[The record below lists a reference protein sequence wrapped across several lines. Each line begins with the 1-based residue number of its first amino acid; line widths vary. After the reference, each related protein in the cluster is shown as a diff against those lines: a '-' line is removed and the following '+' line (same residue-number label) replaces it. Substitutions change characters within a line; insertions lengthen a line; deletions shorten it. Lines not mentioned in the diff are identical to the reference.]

1 MSGSSGIAA
10 GVRSVPRGVWIAIVA
25 VIAIGAAFVVGG
37 KIINNLRYNNYTAYF
52 KATSGLFV
60 GDPVKIIGVDVGK
73 VSSISPRSGDVRV
86 KFTVDSSRKL
96 PADASAY
103 IVADS
108 LVGGRFIQVTP
119 VYQGGQKLAD
129 GAQIPMERTAI
140 PVEWDQIKTEL
151 DKLTNNLGPT
161 GDKGTGDKGSLG
173 RVVDTLGRNLDG
185 TGADLNRALK
195 ELSTVTTTLADNRSD
210 LFATV
215 RNLQTLTTAL
225 SSVDDQMMQF
235 NGRIASVSK
244 LLARNTG
251 KLDGAL
257 TEVDSVLGEVNTF
270 LDDNTSA
277 LSTSVARLSDVTGVL
292 SQKDEQIRGLLHS
305 GPHQLVNFYNI
316 YNPLTGSLTGAFALG
331 NGGSLI
337 NFLCQAIEGSDLKGN
352 PAQADA
358 AECVEV
364 LGPMLASI
372 AVNYPPFLFNPMTGM
387 SATQDQLI
395 YQNADVKRRA
405 QARQDDIDAAN
416 RRENPGKDTNS
427 LTSLLV
433 PFGGGR

>member
-10 GVRSVPRGVWIAIVA
+10 GVRSVPRAVWIAVVA
-25 VIAIGAAFVVGG
+25 VIAIVAAVIIGG
-37 KIINNLRYNNYTAYF
+37 TIVNNLRYNTYTAYF
-52 KATSGLFV
+52 KATSGMFV
-60 GDPVKIIGVDVGK
+60 GDPVKIIGVEVGK
-73 VSSISPRSGDVRV
+73 VSSITPRSGDVKVR
-86 KFTVDSSRKL
+86 FTVDSSRKL
-96 PADASAY
+96 PKNASAY

-119 VYQGGQKLAD
+119 VYHGGDTLGD
-129 GAQIPMERTAI
+129 GGQIPMERTAI
-140 PVEWDQIKTEL
+140 PVEWDQVKSEL
-151 DKLTNNLGPT
+151 DKLADNLGPK
-161 GDKGTGDKGSLG
+161 DDDEKGSLA
-173 RVVDTLGRNLDG
+173 RTVNTLGRNLDG

-195 ELSTVTTTLADNRSD
+195 DLSRVSTTLADNRGD

-225 SSVDDQMMQF
+225 SSVDDQMMEF

-244 LLARNTG
+244 LLAGNTG
-251 KLDGAL
+251 RLDGAL
-257 TEVDSVLGEVNTF
+257 KEVDSVLGEVSSF
-270 LDDNTSA
+270 LDTNTGA
-277 LSTSVARLSDVTGVL
+277 LSTSVERLSDVTTTIK
-292 SQKDEQIRGLLHS
+292 QKDEQIRGLLHS

-337 NFLCQAIEGSDLKGN
+337 NFLCQAIEGSDFKGN
-352 PAQADA
+352 PVQADA
-358 AECVEV
+358 AECVDV

-372 AVNYPPFLFNPMTGM
+372 AVNYPPFLLNPMTGM

-395 YQNADVKRRA
+395 YQNEDVKRRA
-405 QARQDDIDAAN
+405 QARQDDIDAGN
-416 RRENPGKDTNS
+416 RKENPGKDTNS

-433 PFGGGR
+433 PFGGK

>member
-10 GVRSVPRGVWIAIVA
+10 GVRSVPRSMWIAIVA
-25 VIAIGAAFVVGG
+25 VIAVVAALIVGG
-37 KIINNLRYNNYTAYF
+37 KIVNNLRYNTYTAYF
-52 KATSGLFV
+52 KATSGMFV

-73 VSSISPRSGDVRV
+73 VSSITPRSGDVRV
-86 KFTVDSSRKL
+86 TFTVDSSRKL
-96 PADASAY
+96 PSNASAY

-119 VYQGGQKLAD
+119 VYQGGAKLGD
-129 GAQIPMERTAI
+129 GGQIPMERTAI
-140 PVEWDQIKTEL
+140 PVEWDQVKTEL
-151 DKLTNNLGPT
+151 DKLANNLGPQ
-161 GDKGTGDKGSLG
+161 GDDKGSLA
-173 RVVDTLGRNLDG
+173 RTVDTLGRNLDG
-185 TGADLNRALK
+185 TGADLNRAIK
-195 ELSTVTTTLADNRSD
+195 ELSTVTTTLADNRGD

-225 SSVDDQMMQF
+225 SSVDGQMMEF

-244 LLARNTG
+244 LLAANTG
-251 KLDGAL
+251 KLDSAL
-257 TEVDSVLGEVNTF
+257 TEVDSVLNEVSTF
-270 LDDNTSA
+270 LDTNSGA
-277 LSTSVARLSDVTGVL
+277 LSTSVKRLADVTTTIAN
-292 SQKDEQIRGLLHS
+292 KDEQIRGLLHS

-352 PAQADA
+352 PVQADA
-358 AECVEV
+358 AECVDV

-387 SATQDQLI
+387 SATQNQLI

-405 QARQDDIDAAN
+405 QARQNDIDAGI
-416 RRENPGKDTNS
+416 RKENPGKDTNS

-433 PFGGGR
+433 PFGGR